1 MKIPRT
7 WLVHLLALSALAI
20 ASCNGDTPQDPLDTT
35 PTSPGNGDALQ
46 YIFDNHQTL
55 GVCEDSFE
63 QESASLGS
71 QVYAVDEQTKL
82 VQLQCSL
89 AAYQGVYEYYLYSE
103 TNQRVQVKPLMLA
116 GYIPND
122 SGNFEPQET
131 RILAGLPDYNP
142 EEKLLSIFTKGR
154 GLGDCGTFAE
164 YRLVGEKFELQE
176 YRVKLECDGN
186 YIEPTEY
193 PLVYPT
199 Q

>member
-1 MKIPRT
+1 MKIPRI
-7 WLVHLLALSALAI
+7 WQFHLLALSSLAI
-20 ASCNGDTPQDPLDTT
+20 ASCNGDTPQDPPDTT
-35 PTSPGNGDALQ
+35 QKSSGNGDALQ
-46 YIFDNHQTL
+46 YIFDNNQAL
-55 GVCEDSFE
+55 GVCEDSFD
-63 QESASLGS
+63 QESSSLGS

-82 VQLQCSL
+82 VQLQCYL

-103 TNQRVQVKPLMLA
+103 TTQGVQVKPLMFA

-122 SGNFEPQET
+122 SGNFELQET

-164 YRLVGEKFELQE
+164 YRLVKEKFELQE

-186 YIEPTEY
+186 YIDPTEY